1 MTDYGKDLPGSPGL
15 GQMVRRLLNLVPNL
29 ARLRLSS
36 IDVAEIDA
44 ELFDVMTKES
54 RFMPHIH
61 ISLQAG
67 NDMVLKRMK
76 RRHTRQQVVDF
87 CRAVREARPEI
98 AFGADIIAGFPTE
111 DDDMFEE
118 TRALISEASIQHLHV
133 FPYSEREGTPAA
145 KMPQVAP
152 NIRKE
157 RAAILR
163 QEGEMELIRFL
174 ERKIGTV
181 ESYIVEQDLTAR
193 GGDFTHMR
201 LLDHTAIPGQIINA
215 RALRV
220 EKNILIGEQVA

>member
-1 MTDYGKDLPGSPGL
+1 
-15 GQMVRRLLNLVPNL
+15 
-29 ARLRLSS
+29 
-36 IDVAEIDA
+36 
-44 ELFDVMTKES
+44 
-54 RFMPHIH
+54 
-61 ISLQAG
+61 
-67 NDMVLKRMK
+67 
-76 RRHTRQQVVDF
+76 
-87 CRAVREARPEI
+87 
-98 AFGADIIAGFPTE
+98 
-111 DDDMFEE
+111 
-118 TRALISEASIQHLHV
+118 
-133 FPYSEREGTPAA
+133 
-145 KMPQVAP
+145 MPQVAP